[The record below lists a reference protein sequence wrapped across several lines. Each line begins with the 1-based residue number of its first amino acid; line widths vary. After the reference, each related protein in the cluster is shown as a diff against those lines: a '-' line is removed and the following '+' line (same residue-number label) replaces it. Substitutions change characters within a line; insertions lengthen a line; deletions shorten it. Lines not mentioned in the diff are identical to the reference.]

1 MLKYYI
7 NPWIV
12 TRTYFFFQ
20 NKNES
25 LSFIEN
31 LKTGLY
37 YILKG
42 AISDLWNV
50 IHSVEDLNE
59 VETYAIKNNMQKVL
73 TKNKFYVGDEIE
85 ILTPN
90 EMFTTKVLQVIDAN
104 SDEEKPFSNT
114 NDTSWILFEKTPQ
127 DTKYALART
136 IGIKNERC

>member
-12 TRTYFFFQ
+12 TRTYFFSQ

-73 TKNKFYVGDEIE
+73 TEF
-85 ILTPN
+85 LN
-90 EMFTTKVLQVIDAN
+90 ELSTLDIIKMQNDCFTTKLNSAKYLKNVI
-104 SDEEKPFSNT
+104 SDSSPNFNYFVKIMWS
-114 NDTSWILFEKTPQ
+114 TSVTP
-127 DTKYALART
+127 
-136 IGIKNERC
+136 